1 MNHSDSIYS
10 AIQHALD
17 IDTPLELLP
26 LQITQDA
33 YMLAGLESD
42 RMGCAAWSE

>member
-17 IDTPLELLP
+17 IDTPLALLP
-26 LQITQDA
+26 LMITQDA
-33 YMLAGLESD
+33 YMLAGFESD
-42 RMGCAAWSE
+42 RIGCASWSN